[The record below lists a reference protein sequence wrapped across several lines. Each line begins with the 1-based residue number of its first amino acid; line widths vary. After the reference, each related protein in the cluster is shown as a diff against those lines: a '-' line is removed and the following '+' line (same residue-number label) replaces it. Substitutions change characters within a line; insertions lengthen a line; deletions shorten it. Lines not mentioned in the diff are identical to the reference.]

1 MGQQEA
7 PYTKAQQRAV
17 ERQGQVEERRLT
29 SVANERASA
38 KPLAVQRDTTDLAA
52 LSRSKPLA
60 ARRTVS
66 NQGSLAKG
74 R

>member
-7 PYTKAQQRAV
+7 PYTDSQRRAV
-17 ERQGQVEERRLT
+17 DRQATTEERRLST
-29 SVANERASA
+29 AARERASA

-60 ARRTVS
+60 SRRTVS
-66 NQGSLAKG
+66 NLGSLAKG